1 MTTKKLLLLFAFLTF
16 SFTASAQYYGN
27 GYNNGLDRSI
37 GRSSRM
43 NGPRKKAEKIDYADA
58 TVEYFTKELNLDG
71 LQQAA
76 IKGIVS
82 NTKTSMDEIVA
93 MDISDAEKQD
103 KMRAMGDKI
112 DAEILKLLSKEQSEK
127 YLKLKE
133 DRMKKMK
140 R

>member
-1 MTTKKLLLLFAFLTF
+1 MITKKLLLLFAFVTF

-27 GYNNGLDRSI
+27 GVNRSI
-37 GRSSRM
+37 GQNARM
-43 NGPRKKAEKIDYADA
+43 DHSTKKKTDKKIDYAES

-76 IKGIVS
+76 IKGII
-82 NTKTSMDEIVA
+82 NDYKTPMDEIMA
-93 MDISDAEKQD
+93 MDITDAEKQD
-103 KMRAMGDKI
+103 KMRAIGDKI
-112 DAEILKLLSKEQSEK
+112 DVEILKLLSKEQSEK
-127 YLKLKE
+127 YLKMKE